1 MTEALPK
8 GIVLNSE
15 RISSEIESFGG
26 VDAQDLAKLWR
37 VYTTNRSTMKADEG
51 RRLENLFWRIWSN
64 NSILRTIK
72 GTTLAGL
79 FLHISEGESITGM
92 ARGRLREIPQ
102 SIPRVPSRRRVAPST
117 SSAQP
122 ESLSTRT
129 GFKSSQKASRKSS
142 VNSTRTPLPP
152 PILKKPRQPSNDA
165 QQTSNSS
172 TVGASEN
179 VRGGDPSLSPSPIAG
194 IEVSVGES
202 SLEKPRRK
210 KATFATNV
218 TSMEAE
224 PVSRRTKASQ
234 LPLDLSSA
242 RHSPTKTIRAL
253 PDMYGSSALLQQK
266 YPISDE
272 SAISISPTPTTIV
285 KPNPWLSQTTHR
297 PGPTSNPTSH
307 PAIIKSIHKQQ
318 TQQQKRSNSSP
329 ISQQTQPSTIS
340 LVEKDFRARFVEKQ
354 LQESRNSSF
363 TNLGSSL
370 LNRADIKG
378 SATIVPIAN
387 TGVTRSQNLQSS
399 ADVKPVKGLHAVDGL
414 GKIQTGGSSGQK
426 QRPSQDNYNGSNGV
440 VEHVYAEGGNDEGDW
455 EDIDSDDD
463 RSKTIFPS
471 QLQLQSPFQQG
482 GVSTSRPSLSQQQSQ
497 LSKLIEQERKLSA
510 TMQKNGKHV

>member
-1 MTEALPK
+1 M
-8 GIVLNSE
+8 
-15 RISSEIESFGG
+15 
-26 VDAQDLAKLWR
+26 
-37 VYTTNRSTMKADEG
+37 
-51 RRLENLFWRIWSN
+51 
-64 NSILRTIK
+64 
-72 GTTLAGL
+72 
-79 FLHISEGESITGM
+79 
-92 ARGRLREIPQ
+92 
-102 SIPRVPSRRRVAPST
+102 
-117 SSAQP
+117 
-122 ESLSTRT
+122 
-129 GFKSSQKASRKSS
+129 
-142 VNSTRTPLPP
+142 
-152 PILKKPRQPSNDA
+152 
-165 QQTSNSS
+165 
-172 TVGASEN
+172 
-179 VRGGDPSLSPSPIAG
+179 
-194 IEVSVGES
+194 VGEI
-202 SLEKPRRK
+202 SLFPFL
-210 KATFATNV
+210 TYGIN
-218 TSMEAE
+218 
-224 PVSRRTKASQ
+224 
-234 LPLDLSSA
+234 LSK
-242 RHSPTKTIRAL
+242 HIPTDIILTAN
-253 PDMYGSSALLQQK
+253 AHAV
-266 YPISDE
+266 E

>member
-72 GTTLAGL
+72 GTMLAGL

-129 GFKSSQKASRKSS
+129 GFKSSPNASRKSS

-194 IEVSVGES
+194 IEASVGES

-272 SAISISPTPTTIV
+272 SAISISTTPTTIAQRQT
-285 KPNPWLSQTTHR
+285 PHHTLLSSNLF
-297 PGPTSNPTSH
+297 TSTD
-307 PAIIKSIHKQQ
+307 AAAE
-318 TQQQKRSNSSP
+318 RSNSSP
-329 ISQQTQPSTIS
+329 ISQKTHHLRFS

-370 LNRADIKG
+370 LTRADIKG

-399 ADVKPVKGLHAVDGL
+399 ADAKPVKGLHAVDGL
-414 GKIQTGGSSGQK
+414 GKIQAGGASGQ
-426 QRPSQDNYNGSNGV
+426 QLRPSQDNYNGSKGV
-440 VEHVYAEGGNDEGDW
+440 VEHVYAEGGNDEEDW

-471 QLQLQSPFQQG
+471 QLQPQSPFQQG

-510 TMQKNGKHV
+510 TMQKNGKHL